1 MKFALTAP
9 YQMGPIEQGEYAT
22 NFARLAEE
30 LGFES
35 IWVVEHAVMC
45 VEYESVY
52 PYDPSGRSPFHAEV
66 TQPDPLIW
74 LTWAAAATKRIRL
87 ATGVLILPQ
96 RNPVILAK
104 ELASLDRLCGGRMM
118 LGMGVGWVREE
129 ALAVGA
135 SFHDRGRRA
144 NEAIDVMRTLWREPV
159 ADFNGAYTQFQGVV
173 SKPKPVQ
180 DGGVPIIVGG
190 HSEAAARRAGRQGDG
205 FYPLGVDLEGMASLR
220 GVMEKEALKVGRDPA
235 AVEITMGG
243 IADADQVARFQDA
256 GVGRILLF
264 PTSGDLDVL
273 RSQLE
278 PFAKDAIARFS
289 S

>member
-66 TQPDPLIW
+66 TQPAPLIW

-87 ATGVLILPQ
+87 GTGVLILPQ

-104 ELASLDRLCGGRMM
+104 ELASLDRLSGGRMM
-118 LGMGVGWVREE
+118 LGMGVGWVEE
-129 ALAVGA
+129 ESRAVGVN
-135 SFHDRGRRA
+135 FHDRGRRA
-144 NEAIDVMRTLWREPV
+144 NEAIQAEP
-159 ADFNGAYTQFQGVV
+159 
-173 SKPKPVQ
+173 
-180 DGGVPIIVGG
+180 IV
-190 HSEAAARRAGRQGDG
+190 E
-205 FYPLGVDLEGMASLR
+205 
-220 GVMEKEALKVGRDPA
+220 
-235 AVEITMGG
+235 
-243 IADADQVARFQDA
+243 
-256 GVGRILLF
+256 
-264 PTSGDLDVL
+264 
-273 RSQLE
+273 
-278 PFAKDAIARFS
+278 
-289 S
+289 